1 MDKEFNK
8 QDFENNFRVTTIVFS
23 ALAVGQLLML
33 AVFIF
38 VHKDSSAPIN
48 SSLDNVFT
56 FIVPLAGLFSMFLSK
71 FLYGQNILKT
81 EQAEST
87 ALKLNKYRTYKII
100 SWAVL
105 ESAALFSL
113 VAFFATANY
122 LYVVVFIFVFGF
134 FLFNRPSKEG
144 FVTDMQVTGPVK
156 EAILRE

>member
-1 MDKEFNK
+1 MDKEFDK
-8 QDFENNFRVTTIVFS
+8 QDFDNNFRVTTIIFS
-23 ALAVGQLLML
+23 VLAAGQLLML

-38 VHKDSSAPIN
+38 LHKDSSAPIN
-48 SSLDNVFT
+48 TSLDNIFT
-56 FIVPLAGLFSMFLSK
+56 FIVPLAGLISMFLSK
-71 FLYGQNILKT
+71 FLYGQNILKAEQT
-81 EQAEST
+81 ESIIQ
-87 ALKLNKYRTYKII
+87 KLNKYRSFKII

-144 FVTDMQVTGPVK
+144 FVTDMHLTGPVK
-156 EAILRE
+156 ESILR